1 MGRGSHDSHGSH
13 AAALGIQCAVE
24 FREHFEIT
32 TTALRRW
39 FKAQLLDCL
48 CVGLMWLVGLWII
61 GVPWAPFW
69 ALLGGLFQFVPNFG
83 PIMALIGP
91 ALAATISGGFMGLI
105 YLFILYAIIAVVDG
119 LVLQPYL
126 MRRTARVPIWAS
138 IVAPIALGMVL
149 GTFGFGFI
157 GVLIAAPLL
166 AIIYTYRARLRARPR
181 PGQPEILPPQ
191 RPPARS

>member
-1 MGRGSHDSHGSH
+1 M
-13 AAALGIQCAVE
+13 E
-24 FREHFEIT
+24 FREHFDIT

-48 CVGLMWLVGLWII
+48 YIGLIWLVGLWII

-69 ALLGGLFQFVPNFG
+69 AVLGGLLQFIPNFG
-83 PIMALIGP
+83 PLFALIGP
-91 ALAATISGGFMGLI
+91 AFAATISGGFMSLI
-105 YLFILYAIIAVVDG
+105 YVFILYAVIAVVDG

-138 IVAPIALGMVL
+138 IVTPIFLGMALGTV
-149 GTFGFGFI
+149 GFGFV

-166 AIIYTYRARLRARPR
+166 AIFYTYRGRSRRRPR
-181 PGQPEILPPQ
+181 PGEPEILPPQ
-191 RPPARS
+191 PPLA